1 MGASSKVEAYPF
13 GPAEGMVPH
22 PRYAAVR
29 AESGLCR
36 IQTRWGGEAWLAT
49 RYDDV
54 RLVLGDP
61 RFSRALAAGRDD
73 VARPRPTVDLPDQ
86 MLSMDPPDHT
96 RLRRLVAKA
105 FTVRRV
111 EQLRPRVQEIVDGL
125 LDRMGEGSADLAE
138 ALAWPLPMIV
148 ICEML
153 GVPEQDQER
162 FRAWTETTLALGA
175 QTTLEEMAIARRNL
189 NDRLIRMIAERR
201 ERPTNDLLSALVAAR
216 DEGDRLSEEELVQ
229 LGVTLM
235 IAGHETTA
243 NQLGNFVF
251 VLLDNER
258 RGWEELVAGGPDVVP
273 QAVEELLR
281 YVPMAASA
289 DFARIAKQDI
299 EVGGQLVRAGEAVL
313 VQIHAANRDRRL
325 FDAADDLVLTRE
337 ANAHIAFGFGV
348 HHCLGAPLA
357 RLELHLALVGLIT
370 RFPGLR
376 LAVPAAEVPWRT
388 DRLLRGVR
396 SLPVAW

>member
-1 MGASSKVEAYPF
+1 MGASSKAEAYPF

-22 PRYAAVR
+22 PRYAALR
-29 AESGLCR
+29 EESGLCR
-36 IQTRWGGEAWLAT
+36 VQTRWGGEAWLAT

-54 RLVLGDP
+54 RMVLGDP
-61 RFSRALAAGRDD
+61 RFSRALAAGRED

-111 EQLRPRVQEIVDGL
+111 EQLRPRVQRIVDDL
-125 LDRMGEGSADLAE
+125 LDRMGERSGDLAE

-153 GVPEQDQER
+153 GVPEAEQER
-162 FRAWTETTLALGA
+162 FRHWTEVTLALGG
-175 QTTLEEMAIARRNL
+175 QTTREEMAVARTHL
-189 NDRLIRMIAERR
+189 NESLIRMVAQRR
-201 ERPTNDLLSALVAAR
+201 EQPTADLFSALVAAR

-251 VLLDNER
+251 VLLDNGR
-258 RGWEELVAGGPDVVP
+258 RGWEELVAAGPEFVP
-273 QAVEELLR
+273 NAVEELLR

-289 DFARIAKQDI
+289 DFARIAKEDV

-313 VQIHAANRDRRL
+313 VQIHAANRDRSV
-325 FDAADDLVLTRE
+325 FDGPDDLVLARA
-337 ANAHIAFGFGV
+337 ANAHLAFGFGV

-357 RLELHLALVGLIT
+357 RLELHVALTALVTG
-370 RFPGLR
+370 FPDLR
-376 LAVPAAEVPWRT
+376 LAVPAAQVPWRT

-396 SLPVAW
+396 ALPVTW